1 MENNMVIKTLLDE
14 QKSKAN
20 KLSDGEAII
29 LLDDI
34 LKRQGREDMERLFDN
49 DMQHIKKRIVNE
61 TFDLSGCKNINEDLA
76 KELIAQVQREHIT
89 NNGITNIDKTPTI
102 RKRL

>member
-1 MENNMVIKTLLDE
+1 MIIRTFLDE
-14 QKSKAN
+14 QKSKAS

-34 LKRQGREDMERLFDN
+34 LKRQGREEMKRFFDEN
-49 DMQHIKKRIVNE
+49 MQHIKERIVNE

-89 NNGITNIDKTPTI
+89 DNGITNIDKTPTI